1 MRHLDPSNSCWGR
14 FTSSLGCQLLSWSL
28 SSGGFTCSLLCSCHF
43 LFWWKT
49 KITFWAFGTLL
60 NTTLAYLAYL
70 GYEDSSF
77 ISAAAADASA
87 FQVTTKSALK
97 VVPAVEPDLGKK
109 DGKNQITRNR
119 NVFLCYVIGATGSGK
134 TALLRNFIQKSFT
147 KSYSPTL
154 KPYSV
159 VNSTQIQGL
168 EKYLVLMELGTNY
181 DHEILQNKK
190 QMGLCD
196 LILYVYDSSD
206 VHSFSYEANPKL
218 LMSGLAFAPPAEVES
233 ELNQNK

>member
-1 MRHLDPSNSCWGR
+1 M
-14 FTSSLGCQLLSWSL
+14 T
-28 SSGGFTCSLLCSCHF
+28 
-43 LFWWKT
+43 
-49 KITFWAFGTLL
+49 TLL
-60 NTTLAYLAYL
+60 DYKTTLAYLAYL
-70 GYEDSSF
+70 GYEDPSF
-77 ISAAAADASA
+77 SSAAAADASA
-87 FQVTTKSALK
+87 FQVTTTSALK
-97 VVPAVEPDLGKK
+97 VVPAGASEADIGKK
-109 DGKNQITRNR
+109 GSGKKNNQITKNR

-159 VNSTQIQGL
+159 VNSTQIQGM

-190 QMGLCD
+190 KMGLCD

-206 VHSFSYEANPKL
+206 VHSFSYVANIRVR
-218 LMSGLAFAPPAEVES
+218 GIA
-233 ELNQNK
+233 

>member
-1 MRHLDPSNSCWGR
+1 MIPPTAVGADLRAALVASC
-14 FTSSLGCQLLSWSL
+14 FLGAFPPVDLRAVCFVLAIFSF
-28 SSGGFTCSLLCSCHF
+28 GGGEI
-43 LFWWKT
+43 KT

-154 KPYSV
+154 KPNSV

-168 EKYLVLMELGTNY
+168 EKYLVLMELDTNY

-206 VHSFSYEANPKL
+206 VHSFSYVANIRVS
-218 LMSGLAFAPPAEVES
+218 MT
-233 ELNQNK
+233 